1 MKYLYLVP
9 TSLLRFSA
17 SSQNSSTRT
26 ILPRSFNLS
35 FPVLPPR
42 CAGKRLPPGS
52 RHCFLLPQ
60 DRPLTTC
67 QQSVTA
73 GRWWTPQ
80 RRLCETGPPSEAVPS
95 SVIPFIRQVCFATE
109 APAAPIPTCCRLIR
123 LFSRA
128 DGWTGPDRTGLTD

>member
-1 MKYLYLVP
+1 MKYLHLVP

-17 SSQNSSTRT
+17 GSQNSFAST

-42 CAGKRLPPGS
+42 RAGKSLPPGS

-80 RRLCETGPPSEAVPS
+80 RRLCEAGPLREAVPS
-95 SVIPFIRQVCFATE
+95 SVIPSLDRFVFATE
-109 APAAPIPTCCRLIR
+109 APAAPIATCCRLIR

-128 DGWTGPDRTGLTD
+128 DGRTGPD